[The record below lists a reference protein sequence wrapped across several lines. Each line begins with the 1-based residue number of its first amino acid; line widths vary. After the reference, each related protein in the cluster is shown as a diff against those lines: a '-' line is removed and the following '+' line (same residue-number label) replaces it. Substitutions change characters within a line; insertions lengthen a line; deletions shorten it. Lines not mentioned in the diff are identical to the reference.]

1 MKEFIDFI
9 GLGIIITTIMTLALL
24 LKDQYIKNFDEI
36 NKNVVKSYS
45 NKQIIIGVC
54 LLLPMGLWLVI
65 NLQTQN
71 LVLLEVG
78 AGTSLISFTA
88 YVITKNKLAIA
99 SGALYP
105 LLYYYQWNI
114 FTLNCIAML
123 IALGSILVVN
133 RYINPKQMILICGLI
148 IVYDFIMV
156 YITTDMITAAHRIVE
171 AKLPMYVYVQLT
183 LEKGIL
189 LGLGDVLFAGLLVTK
204 IAEWKNYDLR
214 AGMNFVFAFC
224 AIIITSLAIAIQI
237 TPGGVPATI
246 PIMIAAGL
254 SIVFF
259 ELKAFSSGDMNVR

>member
-9 GLGIIITTIMTLALL
+9 GLSIIIATIMTLALL

-88 YVITKNKLAIA
+88 YVLTKNKLALL
-99 SGALYP
+99 SGIGYP
-105 LLYYYQWNI
+105 LLYYYQWNM
-114 FTLNCIAML
+114 FTLNCVAML

-148 IVYDFIMV
+148 FVYDFIMV
-156 YITTDMITAAHRIVE
+156 YITTDMITAVHRIVD
-171 AKLPMYVYVQLT
+171 AQLPMYVYVQLT
-183 LEKGIL
+183 PAKGIL
-189 LGLGDVLFAGLLVTK
+189 LGLGDILFAGLLVTK

>member
-9 GLGIIITTIMTLALL
+9 GLGIIIATIMTLALL
-24 LKDQYIKNFDEI
+24 LRDQYVKNFDEI
-36 NKNVVKSYS
+36 NKNSIKTYS
-45 NKQIIIGVC
+45 SKQIAIGVC

-65 NLQTQN
+65 NLSIQN

-88 YVITKNKLAIA
+88 YVLTKNKLALL
-99 SGALYP
+99 SGIGYP
-105 LLYYYQWNI
+105 LLYYYQWNM

-123 IALGSILVVN
+123 IALGSILVVS
-133 RYINPKQMILICGLI
+133 RYIKPKQMLLICGLI
-148 IVYDFIMV
+148 VIYDFIMV
-156 YITTDMITAAHRIVE
+156 YITTDMITAAHRIID
-171 AKLPMYVYVQLT
+171 AQLPMYVYVQLT
-183 LEKGIL
+183 HAKGIL
-189 LGLGDVLFAGLLVTK
+189 LGLGDVLFAGLLVIK

-214 AGMNFVFAFC
+214 TGMNFVFAFC

-259 ELKAFSSGDMNVR
+259 ELKAFGSGDVNVR